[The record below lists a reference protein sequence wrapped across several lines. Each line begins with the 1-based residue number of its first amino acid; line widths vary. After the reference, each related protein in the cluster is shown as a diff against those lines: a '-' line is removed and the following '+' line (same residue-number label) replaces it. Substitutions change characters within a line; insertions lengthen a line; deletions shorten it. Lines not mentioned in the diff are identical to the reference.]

1 MSTNTTRTI
10 TPEEIADGLAQ
21 RRAVLAGDAHEMAT
35 RLAPRQLRMTA
46 DAKVQELRSLARA
59 KADAKVDELRGRVRA
74 RVADLKARACP
85 RCRAATTPEEAGC
98 QVSCADRFQA
108 MIADLSPASLH
119 RRATR
124 LLDDA
129 RDGDPASLGL
139 VTGGTVALAGVSVA
153 ALVKAVR
160 R

>member
-1 MSTNTTRTI
+1 MRTRTRRTV
-10 TPEEIADGLAQ
+10 TPEQIEDALAQ
-21 RRAVLAGDAHEMAT
+21 RRAALADDVHEVAS
-35 RLAPRQLRMTA
+35 RLAPRQLRMMA
-46 DAKVQELRSLARA
+46 GAKLQELRTLART
-59 KADAKVDELRGRVRA
+59 KADAKVDELRGRAKA

-85 RCRAATTPEEAGC
+85 RCRAVTTPKDADC
-98 QVSCADRFQA
+98 QGSCADRFQVA
-108 MIADLSPASLH
+108 VGDLSPASLQ

-129 RDGDPASLGL
+129 RDGDPTSLGL
-139 VTGGTVALAGVSVA
+139 VTGAAVALTGVSVA

>member
-1 MSTNTTRTI
+1 MSTNTTRTV
-10 TPEEIADGLAQ
+10 TPEEIEGGLAQ
-21 RRAVLAGDAHEMAT
+21 RRAALAGDVHEMAS

-46 DAKVQELRSLARA
+46 DAKIQELRTLART
-59 KADAKVDELRGRVRA
+59 KTDAKVDELRDRTRA
-74 RVADLKARACP
+74 RVADLKTRACP
-85 RCRAATTPEEAGC
+85 RCRAAATSEDADC
-98 QVSCADRFQA
+98 QASCTDRFKVVVV
-108 MIADLSPASLH
+108 DLTPASLQ

-139 VTGGTVALAGVSVA
+139 VTGAAAALAGVSVA